1 MNPLHLKDLAPPST
15 TTSSPTPGQ
24 QTIAPYA
31 SAATDAVIA
40 SSKRR
45 ESTKTAKITRHGII
59 HELLLVP
66 IILCLLF
73 YSIILFMT

>member
-24 QTIAPYA
+24 QTVAPY